1 MTYLLHGCLQI
12 CGPSAFKD
20 PHHSELFESVRNGI
34 QERIQKI
41 GGEEQKDQYD
51 QGLLIWKLYIEAL
64 QLEEEFN
71 EADHDESIDFTKI
84 TPESVF
90 KDFKDEVQEKRGI
103 QRELRDDSDGKEEVK
118 RPIEIMKDVDS
129 DDEDDGDFKVRYKS
143 LPDDYS
149 DLKKLQDKP
158 LFISDLIQG
167 LRSEDHNRFN
177 NALENA
183 EGLIR
188 G

>member
-1 MTYLLHGCLQI
+1 M
-12 CGPSAFKD
+12 
-20 PHHSELFESVRNGI
+20 
-34 QERIQKI
+34 
-41 GGEEQKDQYD
+41 
-51 QGLLIWKLYIEAL
+51 
-64 QLEEEFN
+64 
-71 EADHDESIDFTKI
+71 
-84 TPESVF
+84 
-90 KDFKDEVQEKRGI
+90 
-103 QRELRDDSDGKEEVK
+103 
-118 RPIEIMKDVDS
+118 DS